1 MVNTFLIPN
10 KIYMWRNP
18 PWCFN
23 NYCTA
28 SSWAPPLLNMLPAW
42 RDTHS
47 EILEIN
53 EMWSAPGPGRAHLQ
67 NRKCMTEVAGLPG
80 VTQPINSHPFPW
92 VLTRDLVITWLRFP
106 GSSRHWCLLGSGSGI
121 TWQAPRPPYSHH
133 TPQHTAHNGKGELF
147 GKLC

>member
-53 EMWSAPGPGRAHLQ
+53 EMWSAPGPGSFTKYEVYDRSSWPPGCDSTNKLASFPMGFEEVFSYHL
-67 NRKCMTEVAGLPG
+67 APLPR
-80 VTQPINSHPFPW
+80 VTPTLMSPGKWIRDH
-92 VLTRDLVITWLRFP
+92 LT
-106 GSSRHWCLLGSGSGI
+106 GS
-121 TWQAPRPPYSHH
+121 QAPIFPSYTTTHSS
-133 TPQHTAHNGKGELF
+133 
-147 GKLC
+147 